1 MKCTPLILKYG
12 KSYGNGRIILA
23 NADAKN
29 AWEIKIFQPIIGS
42 RIQKS
47 TDGYMVMSGSRVLR
61 MVRFFVGIVIR
72 IARVDSKDL
81 EKIKLKG
88 G

>member
-1 MKCTPLILKYG
+1 MKCTPLILRYG
-12 KSYGNGRIILA
+12 KSYGAWHIILA
-23 NADAKN
+23 NAGAKN

-47 TDGYMVMSGSRVLR
+47 TEGYMVMRKSRVLR
-61 MVRFFVGIVIR
+61 MVRFFVGFVIQ

-81 EKIKLKG
+81 EKRKLKG